1 MSLCLT
7 YKVNLGLSLRKTK
20 AKQEIIRGRHEAE
33 AILCIALTSIPVCE
47 VT

>member
-1 MSLCLT
+1 MSSA
-7 YKVNLGLSLRKTK
+7 YIQYE

-33 AILCIALTSIPVCE
+33 AILCIALTSVPVCE